1 MVSASLLRL
10 LITNAAF
17 VVCVSCVEN
26 LSYGFILLAAEERN
40 FSDEDDQSSKRCQN
54 LWGRHT
60 FLLLMKNIEKL
71 IQHCSKN
78 LEN

>member
-1 MVSASLLRL
+1 LVSASLLRL

-54 LWGRHT
+54 L
-60 FLLLMKNIEKL
+60 
-71 IQHCSKN
+71 
-78 LEN
+78 